1 MKKYSFV
8 LLWELKTPLKRD
20 LIPKKE
26 DGGNGKRTTMYD
38 KNKRE
43 EVKKHVERYI
53 DDPEEH
59 PDLKILC
66 EGCNKKFSM
75 QECCGNCPKFE
86 LYLELAYYRWC
97 SAWLPG
103 TY

>member
-1 MKKYSFV
+1 MEFFG
-8 LLWELKTPLKRD
+8 LFRGLRMNLKNI
-20 LIPKKE
+20 LIQKKE
-26 DGGNGKRTTMYD
+26 SGESGKRATMYD

>member
-1 MKKYSFV
+1 
-8 LLWELKTPLKRD
+8 
-20 LIPKKE
+20 
-26 DGGNGKRTTMYD
+26 MYD

-53 DDPEEH
+53 DDPEEY

-86 LYLELAYYRWC
+86 LYLELEYYRWC